1 MVGGSSA
8 VSGTMRRSSRGERRI
23 FEEMYLGRITNSVMR
38 ARRVYPRDRLW
49 QSRGARADAHGTSSP
64 GTLRM
69 SHALARLAALALPLA
84 VALLTGTAASAEPQ
98 RRALLV
104 GVSDYP
110 KEAVGDLQLAGPRN
124 DVALMLDTLKVMGVP
139 AENTIVLADGLEQ
152 TSAGRPA
159 DGMPTRK
166 AIDDAL
172 ATLAA
177 RSGPGD
183 FVLIHL
189 SGHGS
194 QQPLVDASK
203 HTVAK
208 ADGLEEIFLPIDIG
222 PWEDSVGAVK
232 NALVDHEL
240 GRAVAAIRAKG
251 AMVWVVIDA
260 CHSGTMTRA
269 GGGDIAKQVPPSV
282 LRIPDAAL
290 AKARAAEETRRV
302 KQAATRGRAGGARPN
317 GPQWGFGALF
327 GATGKA
333 AVTPAA
339 ASSVP
344 PSSAP
349 APTTAAPAAV
359 SPTTASPTSGALPAP
374 IASAPIGSPGKSVE
388 PGGYVAFF
396 AAWPDQVALQKALP
410 RGYGAGERKPHGVLT
425 FYLARALREGRAS
438 TFRDAA
444 HEVMAGY
451 DRFGQAP
458 TPMFEG
464 DLSAPLPGGAS
475 GARLRW
481 PVTAEGGRFTIGG
494 GVVDGLAVGAVIG
507 LAPIEAPD
515 APKGFARIVEAG
527 PARAVAEPIERGG
540 IAFDPALA
548 RENLLAS
555 LVERSADFRLAV
567 ARPADLGSGA
577 TAEALAAALTTLE
590 GESATGPRLVAASEP
605 ADLRLVVS
613 GGRLW
618 LVSEGTELKTTGRE
632 ESPSIPLAASAG
644 ETTTAL
650 RRALT
655 GFSKARNLV
664 RVAGLVGAG
673 PVSSALSVEAFVAR
687 DEGATPAGALAAD
700 DRACP
705 ALSLDRLPESARP
718 IEGEGLD
725 LGHCDALYFRLSN
738 SGAKPIDVTPLYIDG
753 VGGIAYMG
761 PPEGLRLEP
770 GVAGRLVPLRIVTWS
785 QKRKAPLPIGRERLL
800 FVAVEV
806 EGRTAL
812 PADFRYL
819 AQAAPTTSATRGG
832 AAPGTFRGLMEAAAF
847 GGATRSSS
855 APANLGA
862 AGILDFGWRV
872 VAPEGE
878 K

>member
-1 MVGGSSA
+1 MVGGRNA
-8 VSGTMRRSSRGERRI
+8 VSGTKRRASRGERRI
-23 FEEMYLGRITNSVMR
+23 VEEMYLPRITNSVMR
-38 ARRVYPRDRLW
+38 AARVYPPRRLW
-49 QSRGARADAHGTSSP
+49 QSRWDRADARGASSP
-64 GTLRM
+64 GFSRM
-69 SHALARLAALALPLA
+69 SHALAGLVRRLLPALA
-84 VALLTGTAASAEPQ
+84 VALLSAGVATAEPQ

-110 KEAVGDLQLAGPRN
+110 KEAVGDLQLTGPRN
-124 DVALMLDTLKVMGVP
+124 DVALMLDTLKIIGVP
-139 AENTIVLADGLEQ
+139 AANTIVLADGLEQ

-166 AIDDAL
+166 AIDEAL
-172 ATLAA
+172 ASLAA

-194 QQPLVDASK
+194 QQPMVDASR

-269 GGGDIAKQVPPSV
+269 GGGDVAKQVPPSV

-290 AKARAAEETRRV
+290 ARARAAEEARRA
-302 KQAATRGRAGGARPN
+302 KQAATRGRAGGARPS

-327 GATGKA
+327 GTAGKA
-333 AVTPAA
+333 TVSSANGTPAA
-339 ASSVP
+339 
-344 PSSAP
+344 SSA
-349 APTTAAPAAV
+349 
-359 SPTTASPTSGALPAP
+359 SGALPAP
-374 IASAPIGSPGKSVE
+374 SASAPPQSAPAKPVE

-451 DRFGQAP
+451 DQFGQAP

-475 GARLRW
+475 GTRLRW
-481 PVTAEGGRFTIGG
+481 PVTTEGARFTIGG

-507 LAPIEAPD
+507 LATIEAPD
-515 APKGFARIVEAG
+515 APKGFARIVDAG

-540 IAFDPALA
+540 VAFDPALA

-555 LVERSADFRLAV
+555 LVERGADFRLTV
-567 ARPADLGSGA
+567 ARPADLGTGP
-577 TAEALAAALTTLE
+577 TAEALAGALTALE
-590 GESATGPRLVAASEP
+590 GESATGPRLVGANEA

-618 LVSEGTELKTTGRE
+618 LASESTELKTSGRE
-632 ESPSIPLAASAG
+632 ESPSIPLTASAP
-644 ETTTAL
+644 ETTASL

-655 GFSKARNLV
+655 GLGKARNLV

-673 PVSSALSVEAFVAR
+673 PVSAALSVEAFVAR
-687 DEGATPAGALAAD
+687 DEGGTPAGALAAD

-705 ALSLDRLPESARP
+705 PLSLDRLPESARR
-718 IEGEGLD
+718 IEGDGLD

-847 GGATRSSS
+847 GGGATRSSS